1 MPLTQGMGLTGQALP
16 PLRPCLCPHS
26 PQASCPAHHYCTP
39 TSLRLVPGQ
48 VPTPGMTFP
57 KCLLSAASS
66 LRQGSSSGPSSKGL
80 PYPQSKAG
88 HPSHVSCQPS
98 FLSWDASQS
107 DSTPHLFHAHI
118 LSLPHSNAHSRR
130 TETLASTMSPASSR
144 CSVTF
149 MNR

>member
-66 LRQGSSSGPSSKGL
+66 LRQSSSSGPSSKGL

-88 HPSHVSCQPS
+88 HPSHVPCQPS
-98 FLSWDASQS
+98 FHGTHRSL
-107 DSTPHLFHAHI
+107 TPPHTYFMYTFTLY
-118 LSLPHSNAHSRR
+118 LPHSNARSRR